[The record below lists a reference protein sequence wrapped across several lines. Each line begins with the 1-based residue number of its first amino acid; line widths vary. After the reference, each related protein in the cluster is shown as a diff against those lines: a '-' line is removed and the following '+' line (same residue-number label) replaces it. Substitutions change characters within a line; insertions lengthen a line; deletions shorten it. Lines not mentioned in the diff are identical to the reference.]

1 VTTDRVAEAL
11 AALEAAEKG
20 ATPGPWDPAWFGID
34 LVGDNSHCA
43 EDSEF
48 IARWRNAAPA
58 LLAIAQWAYGFAE
71 SDYAGDPAA
80 HVLWMQVQFHD
91 ALAEL
96 AESVL
101 GP

>member
-1 VTTDRVAEAL
+1 MTTDRVAEAL

-20 ATPGPWDPAWFGID
+20 ATPGPREPGVTYNYSRNA
-34 LVGDNSHCA
+34 
-43 EDSEF
+43 EF

-91 ALAEL
+91 VLAEL
-96 AESVL
+96 AEAVL